1 MEKGSLIPTQQ
12 QTWEGNPVKRA
23 WLEAIQAALWWQ
35 EMHQGYPAS
44 RSGLRTLGILCS
56 MQLQG
61 AWAGC
66 NRDGS
71 RSMPKVSVLHCSH
84 REALTHSLMFC
95 GTASMLKDAFLP
107 LPAAPVGERGT
118 AKGGSEPAL
127 LYPGWDPG
135 PSSISCPSQQVCW
148 VRGDARKGA
157 AVPRHVAVQVG
168 R

>member
-1 MEKGSLIPTQQ
+1 MAGNAPGLSCIQVWVED
-12 QTWEGNPVKRA
+12 TW
-23 WLEAIQAALWWQ
+23 
-35 EMHQGYPAS
+35 YPLLYATP
-44 RSGLRTLGILCS
+44 RS
-56 MQLQG
+56 
-61 AWAGC
+61 WAGC

-84 REALTHSLMFC
+84 RKALTHSLMFC